1 MKPLWLF
8 TDGAS
13 RGNPGP
19 AAIGYV
25 VTDDAGAVLAK
36 HAECIG
42 TATNNEAEYRALI
55 AGLEAAAKSGSGY
68 LSWVSDAETVVRQME
83 GKYRVR
89 KAHLKPLHEQ
99 ATRAMDAFAHVVIEH
114 RKREDARIAEVD
126 GIVNDALDECTSS

>member
-19 AAIGYV
+19 AAIGYIV
-25 VTDDAGAVLAK
+25 ADDAGAVLAK

-55 AGLEAAAKSGSGY
+55 AGLKAAAKYGTGY
-68 LSWVSDAETVVRQME
+68 LTWVSDAQTVVRQME
-83 GKYRVR
+83 GNYRVR
-89 KAHLKPLHEQ
+89 KGHLKPLHAE
-99 ATRAMDAFAHVVIEH
+99 ATEAMESFAHVIMEH
-114 RKREDARIAEVD
+114 RARGDERIAEVD
-126 GIVNDALDECTSS
+126 AMLNKALDDCASS